1 MENTARISATTEAI
15 ALIRGL
21 QATHGALMFHM
32 SGGCCDG
39 SAPMCFKANEFKAGY
54 SDVGLGYIEGS
65 PFWMS
70 KDQFDYWQHTQL
82 CLDVVRGRGSSFSLE
97 IPSGLRFIIR
107 SRIFTEDE
115 LNRLTPLFYR
125 TDD

>member
-1 MENTARISATTEAI
+1 M
-15 ALIRGL
+15 G
-21 QATHGALMFHM
+21 M
-32 SGGCCDG
+32 SNGCCY
-39 SAPMCFKANEFKAGY
+39 SAAPTCFKANEFKAGY

-82 CLDVVRGRGSSFSLE
+82 CLDIVSGRGSSFSLE

-115 LNRLTPLFYR
+115 LKCLTPLFYR
-125 TDD
+125 TDDLFIYATTMYCVRDSSG